1 MTDNV
6 VGVGDGRMM
15 VAHSQVFHCRIC
27 FKLENLMLKT
37 FTRIRIRAWPWRL

>member
-15 VAHSQVFHCRIC
+15 VVHSQVFHYRIC

-37 FTRIRIRAWPWRL
+37 FTRTRSLAWPWRL